1 MATPEGKERPALS
14 AGELKRYTLQ
24 RSEGRAVVGTVVA
37 RGISVK
43 AKRRRQRALS
53 WKRALNRLRGQALQ
67 WIKDVSD
74 SVESLTKSVSGLT
87 AHAVRAGNEIT
98 SLHRRVDALD
108 LEEEAYAAR
117 ITGELAVIQ
126 NRLGVLA
133 REVAALTPRE
143 TVIANLLQS
152 RINTAIIIETDA
164 GPVAGTLIEVGVDYV
179 AIAEASGAVV
189 LIPTSQISS
198 FQ

>member
-1 MATPEGKERPALS
+1 MALQEGNERQAAS
-14 AGELKRYTLQ
+14 IGGSKRFTLQ
-24 RSEGRAVVGTVVA
+24 RNEGKVVVGTIVA

-43 AKRRRQRALS
+43 AKRRRQRTLA
-53 WKRALNRLRGQALQ
+53 WKRAMNRLRGQALQ

-74 SVESLTKSVSGLT
+74 SVESLTRSVSGLT
-87 AHAVRAGNEIT
+87 GHAVRASNDIT
-98 SLHRRVDALD
+98 ALNRRVDTIAM
-108 LEEEAYAAR
+108 EQVAYAER

-126 NRLGVLA
+126 NRLGVLS

-143 TVIANLLQS
+143 TAIANLLQP

-179 AIAEASGAVV
+179 VVAEVSGTLA
-189 LIPTSQISS
+189 LIPTAQISS